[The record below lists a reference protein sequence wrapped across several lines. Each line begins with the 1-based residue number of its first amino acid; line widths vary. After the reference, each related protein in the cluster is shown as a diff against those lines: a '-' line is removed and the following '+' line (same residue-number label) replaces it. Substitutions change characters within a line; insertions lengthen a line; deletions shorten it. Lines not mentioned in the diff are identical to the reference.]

1 MVRVLLVEDDVR
13 LATTLSKSLTSD
25 GFVVGHESNGL
36 DALSRIKL
44 EPPEVLL
51 LDVGLPGID
60 GYSICENLRIQGL
73 DFPIIMLTGH
83 DTKSELVHGLAVGAD
98 DYITKPFVKSELLA
112 RMNAVLRRS
121 SNKTQAHIEIGKIVL
136 DQNAATCFVDNRLV
150 DLTPTEFRLL
160 NYLMQKSGIL
170 CRRSQIIKDVWTSA
184 WLGPTKNLDMHVSSL
199 RRKLGPGA
207 IQLHTVRGLG
217 FRLDEK

>member
-1 MVRVLLVEDDVR
+1 MVRVLLVEDDVP
-13 LATTLSKSLTSD
+13 LAKSLCKSLTCE
-25 GFVVGHESNGL
+25 GFVVGYESNGI

-44 EPPEVLL
+44 DPPEVLL

-60 GYSICENLRIQGL
+60 GYSICENLRNQGL
-73 DFPIIMLTGH
+73 DFPIIILTGH
-83 DTKSELVHGLAVGAD
+83 RAKVELVHGLAAGAD

-112 RMNAVLRRS
+112 RINAVLRRS
-121 SNKTQAHIEIGKIVL
+121 TNKTQAQIEIGRVCL
-136 DQNAATCFVDNRLV
+136 DQNAGTCKVENELV

-160 NYLMQKSGIL
+160 NYLMQKSGHL
-170 CRRSQIIKDVWTSA
+170 CRRSQIIKDVWTTA

-207 IQLHTVRGLG
+207 IQLQTVRGLG
-217 FRLDEK
+217 FRFDEK